1 MNREDLIKFKKSLTK
16 LNATEEK
23 KRNEYL
29 WDLANNKINGPL
41 TGYSSIDKQ
50 WLKYYQREN
59 VNLSVPKE
67 SIVDFMY
74 DNTKK
79 YANYYAISPMGIK
92 SANKTFKQ
100 QQEKIEEMA
109 KALVALGVKE
119 GEIVSVCLPNMPEVG
134 YIFYAINKI
143 GAISNMLDPR
153 TNKSGLTM
161 NVNAAKS
168 KVLFTLDSVTD
179 KFIDTNIEKIIPIS
193 AINFM
198 PKLIQKIIKSKNKDL
213 NVVLPND
220 SRIISYDQVIKDGK
234 NIKQV
239 KSVYK
244 ENAPAVICYTG
255 GTTGVPKGVIQTNEA
270 FNAMIVENSIGDYN
284 VSPKDTCLNIAP
296 PWTYYGLSNCLNS
309 YFSLGTTSI
318 LIPALGPDDLGKL
331 IAKYRPNHIITVP
344 SALIAVLNEPKLQ
357 NKDLKFLKTII
368 VGADKLD
375 PTFEIKFNE
384 FLLQHNSSAKIT
396 KGYGMTEVCAAATYT
411 RGETNIPGT
420 VGVPY
425 ILENVAVFDI
435 NDSSKECLTG
445 EQGEIA
451 INGPK
456 NMVGYFGEN
465 ECHTGL
471 VIKKHDDGTLWV
483 HTGDIGHQDSD
494 GKLYI
499 DGRLKRMFVRN
510 GFKIFPSE
518 IESQILKNSDV
529 EQSAVVSIE
538 NSSTGLATKAFL
550 VLKNNCTHSKEEVLN
565 SVNATL
571 NENLYDYELPDE
583 YEFIDKMP
591 LTLMQKIDYTK
602 LEEQQYVKKL
612 KKE

>member
-16 LNATEEK
+16 LNANEEK

-384 FLLQHNSSAKIT
+384 SLLPHNSSAKIT
-396 KGYGMTEVCAAATYT
+396 KGY
-411 RGETNIPGT
+411 
-420 VGVPY
+420 
-425 ILENVAVFDI
+425 
-435 NDSSKECLTG
+435 
-445 EQGEIA
+445 
-451 INGPK
+451 
-456 NMVGYFGEN
+456 
-465 ECHTGL
+465 
-471 VIKKHDDGTLWV
+471 
-483 HTGDIGHQDSD
+483 
-494 GKLYI
+494 
-499 DGRLKRMFVRN
+499 
-510 GFKIFPSE
+510 
-518 IESQILKNSDV
+518 
-529 EQSAVVSIE
+529 
-538 NSSTGLATKAFL
+538 
-550 VLKNNCTHSKEEVLN
+550 
-565 SVNATL
+565 
-571 NENLYDYELPDE
+571 
-583 YEFIDKMP
+583 
-591 LTLMQKIDYTK
+591 
-602 LEEQQYVKKL
+602 
-612 KKE
+612 